1 MNKTLFASLA
11 LALFMPTS
19 QALAAKFKIEITNL
33 TNANYFTPILVAAHG
48 GKADMFDVG
57 EAASEALQAIAEG
70 GDVEPMQNALEA
82 ENADTMVAVTPS
94 GAPVLAP
101 GETAK
106 ALVGAKG
113 RNRLLSLAAMI
124 LPTNDAFIGV
134 DSINLRRSAN
144 RVFYVFGY
152 DAGTE
157 ANDEL
162 LNPGAGG
169 APGVPGIPGDP
180 SGLAG
185 AGGSGVSS
193 QDFNSTVH
201 IHRGVIGDD
210 DNLGGI
216 SDLDRSAHRWQNP
229 VARVTITRVR
239 GNYTLD

>member
-1 MNKTLFASLA
+1 MKKSLTTSLA
-11 LALFMPTS
+11 LVLIMS
-19 QALAAKFKIEITNL
+19 SGQVLAAKFKIEITNL
-33 TNANYFTPILVAAHG
+33 TNANYFTPILVAAHREEL
-48 GKADMFDVG
+48 DMFEVG
-57 EAASEALQAIAEG
+57 QTASDALQAIAEG
-70 GDVEPMQNALEA
+70 GNVDPMQTALES
-82 ENADTMVAVTPS
+82 EDADTTVALTPS

-101 GETAK
+101 GETAR
-106 ALVGAKG
+106 ALVDAKG
-113 RNRLLSLAAMI
+113 LNRYMSLAAMI

-134 DSINLRRSAN
+134 DTINLRRNSN
-144 RVFYVFGY
+144 SSFYVYGY

-169 APGVPGIPGDP
+169 QPGVPGIPGDP

-185 AGGSGVSS
+185 TGGSGVSG

-201 IHRGVIGDD
+201 IHRGVVGDD
-210 DNLGGI
+210 DNLGGL

-229 VARVTITRVR
+229 VARVTVTRVR